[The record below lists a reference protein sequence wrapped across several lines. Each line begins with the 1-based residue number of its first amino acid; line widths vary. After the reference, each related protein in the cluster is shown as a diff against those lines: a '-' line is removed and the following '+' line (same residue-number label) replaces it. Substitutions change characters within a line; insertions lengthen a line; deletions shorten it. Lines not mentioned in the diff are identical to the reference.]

1 MNKKVK
7 ALVGSALAI
16 AMSVSVATGATF
28 ALFTDKA
35 EVSVAITAGKVD
47 VEASLDNV
55 RLYSMGVLQGGTE
68 FENLGYANLDT
79 TNNILTLTNI
89 TPGDKVEFDV
99 NLSSLSNVKTKVRT
113 IVEDVSENQELM
125 SGLVIKVNGVETTV
139 ANSSATSGWVTA
151 DPTAGYNET
160 MTVSIELPADAG
172 NEYQEKSANLRIA
185 IEAVQ
190 WNGVTEVASADDLV
204 NAIAEESDVEITSN
218 VALSDQIVLTKDLT
232 VYGNGNVI
240 SNSGASKAVFRLD
253 GATEDVNITLENVD
267 LTCEGGA
274 YTRAISVHNNTGD
287 VNIVL
292 KNCDIK
298 AGHYPINIG
307 SGNTGNISITLE
319 NCTIEGYGVLNIW
332 SQAEVTLKN
341 CTLTGNNIYSGTTD
355 TFGVIAIYTDAS
367 GSVINLIDCKVNA
380 NYDYP
385 NTKEYHVLYIDGATG
400 TVNANENTKFF
411 ENGTEVSMTSLN
423 GEMG

>member
-35 EVSVAITAGKVD
+35 EVNVAITAGKVD

-55 RLYSMGVLQGGTE
+55 RLYSMGVPQGGTE

-125 SGLVIKVNGVETTV
+125 SGLVVKVNGVETAV
-139 ANSSATSGWVTA
+139 ADSSATSGWVTA

-160 MTVSIELPADAG
+160 MTISIELPEGAG
-172 NEYQEKSANLRIA
+172 NEYQEKSAKLRIA

-190 WNGVTEVASADDLV
+190 WNAPEINSAQAISD
-204 NAIAEESDVEITSN
+204 AIANGEEYIMLTDDITDAGIVFPEGGDPVTINLNGHSIN
-218 VALSDQIVLTKDLT
+218 FVSGVGSTGTKTLGMQILKGNSVTLMNGTLAVPAEYAENIGMLINNYGDLT
-232 VYGNGNVI
+232 LKNMV
-240 SNSGASKAVFRLD
+240 LD
-253 GATEDVNITLENVD
+253 GANVNRPSASYALSINSGNVVIEDTVIKANSSRTDAHAMDVCQYSTYTPPTVTIKGDSKIYGDIETEYIGNATFVI
-267 LTCEGGA
+267 EGGSFTDMTTA
-274 YTRAISVHNNTGD
+274 NEF
-287 VNIVL
+287 
-292 KNCDIK
+292 K
-298 AGHYPINIG
+298 A
-307 SGNTGNISITLE
+307 
-319 NCTIEGYGVLNIW
+319 
-332 SQAEVTLKN
+332 
-341 CTLTGNNIYSGTTD
+341 
-355 TFGVIAIYTDAS
+355 
-367 GSVINLIDCKVNA
+367 
-380 NYDYP
+380 
-385 NTKEYHVLYIDGATG
+385 DGATI
-400 TVNANENTKFF
+400 
-411 ENGTEVSMTSLN
+411 TELN
-423 GEMG
+423 